1 MKTILIKYISVDDDV
16 KGIRENQSSEAIGR
30 YMEKYESGTSKPILV
45 KEIDRQHFILI
56 DGHHRLE
63 ACKKLKYEK
72 IDVEPIEIDDK
83 NIYARAVEENQGH
96 GVSLTKDEEEK
107 IIGELIKRGR
117 LQIDIAKILTKTN
130 GRISQI
136 IKSSKILTSLI
147 AKQTNISTTI

>member
-1 MKTILIKYISVDDDV
+1 MKKVLIKYISVNENI
-16 KGIRENQSSEAIGR
+16 KGIRKKQSEEAIGR

-45 KEIDRQHFILI
+45 KEINRTSFILV

-72 IDVEPIEIDDK
+72 IDVEPIEIEDK
-83 NIYARAVEENQGH
+83 DIYSRAVEENQGH